1 MEKENKKDEKKVEE
15 KKVKKSIF
23 EKLEEQKQKLEKLK
37 IKKDNEIKKIILK
50 SFDFLTEEE
59 TLKRFSQLSENEVFL
74 EKIKDIILKEMEEE
88 EKRKEEQK
96 RKDQKQNKKTS
107 VEPVSTQGN
116 EV

>member
-23 EKLEEQKQKLEKLK
+23 EKVEEQKQKLEKLK

-88 EKRKEEQK
+88 
-96 RKDQKQNKKTS
+96 D
-107 VEPVSTQGN
+107 VDIGSTTHVLN
-116 EV
+116 DDYWEDFTPIHH

>member
-23 EKLEEQKQKLEKLK
+23 EKLEEQKQKLK

-88 EKRKEEQK
+88 EKRKEE
-96 RKDQKQNKKTS
+96 KQNKKTS

>member
-23 EKLEEQKQKLEKLK
+23 EKLEEQKQKLK

-88 EKRKEEQK
+88 EKRKEE
-96 RKDQKQNKKTS
+96 KQNKKIS

>member
-74 EKIKDIILKEMEEE
+74 EKIKDTILKEMEEE
-88 EKRKEEQK
+88 EKSKEEEKRKEE
-96 RKDQKQNKKTS
+96 KQNKKTF

>member
-74 EKIKDIILKEMEEE
+74 EKI
-88 EKRKEEQK
+88 
-96 RKDQKQNKKTS
+96 NFHKK
-107 VEPVSTQGN
+107 
-116 EV
+116 

>member
-88 EKRKEEQK
+88 EKRKEE
-96 RKDQKQNKKTS
+96 KQNKKIS
-107 VEPVSTQGN
+107 VEPVSTQAN

>member
-74 EKIKDIILKEMEEE
+74 EKIKDTILKEMEEKKKRKEE
-88 EKRKEEQK
+88 EKRKEE
-96 RKDQKQNKKTS
+96 KQNKKTF

>member
-59 TLKRFSQLSENEVFL
+59 TLKKFSQLSENEVFL

-88 EKRKEEQK
+88 EKRKEE
-96 RKDQKQNKKTS
+96 KQNKKIS